1 MNRNRIAIVLCLV
14 VLTAGAL
21 TFKSFGRQSHDAE
34 KLPPPQVRAASE
46 HALYRAFFDQVGLL
60 RRKADELD
68 QKGLNG
74 SGART
79 FISRQ
84 TGLSESQMRLVEQ
97 IVADCKEEVKRQD
110 EKALK
115 FAEAHRAR
123 LQNAPAPEGYM
134 HAPPAEL
141 KTMQEERNAMY
152 LRARDR
158 IRATIGEEDFRRLDE
173 FVMQHGSPGSHKVNV
188 TDTAG
193 RSNQ

>member
-1 MNRNRIAIVLCLV
+1 
-14 VLTAGAL
+14 
-21 TFKSFGRQSHDAE
+21 
-34 KLPPPQVRAASE
+34 
-46 HALYRAFFDQVGLL
+46 
-60 RRKADELD
+60 
-68 QKGLNG
+68 
-74 SGART
+74 
-79 FISRQ
+79 
-84 TGLSESQMRLVEQ
+84 
-97 IVADCKEEVKRQD
+97 
-110 EKALK
+110 
-115 FAEAHRAR
+115 
-123 LQNAPAPEGYM
+123 M